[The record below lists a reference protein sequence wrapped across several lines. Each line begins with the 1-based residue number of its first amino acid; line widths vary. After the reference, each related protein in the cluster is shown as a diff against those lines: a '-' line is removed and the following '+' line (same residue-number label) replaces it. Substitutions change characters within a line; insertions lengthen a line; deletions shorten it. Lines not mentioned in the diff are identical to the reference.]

1 MRNHAQYT
9 IFLILAF
16 IMAACSPAATPAQPT
31 QPPPPPTQ
39 PPTNPPPTA
48 TLLPPTSTP
57 EPPTATPEP
66 PVLEISSPEQSLSL
80 TMEDLKALPAL
91 EGQAGLKSST
101 GQIFPPQLYKG
112 VALTDL
118 ADLVGGLSPDLGV
131 SVVAK
136 DGYAMTLSSE
146 QITQGN
152 FIAYDPATGDEK
164 TIDDPLTVIV
174 AYEREGK
181 PIPADEEGPLR
192 LVVISP
198 KNNQVVDG
206 HWSVKWVTQIQLKPM
221 GAEWSLALSGAI
233 DDVVDRNTFQSCTA
247 PGCHQAVWTDEQA
260 QDWVGVPLWLLAGRV
275 DDDIKHDGPAFYQ
288 ALADA
293 GYQVEL
299 VAADGYSVLLDS
311 ASVSRN
317 NKWIVAYLV
326 NDNPLPDKYFPL
338 RLVGDDLQKSQ
349 MVGQLAQINLLIDE
363 AVAAEL
369 VPTATQTPEPAPGE
383 PLPPVVGAD
392 LVVFGAVS
400 QVLALDESDLRDM
413 EVVQITA
420 EHPKKGSLEYQG
432 VLLNAL
438 LEMAGLRDVVT
449 KLVLTA
455 SDGYSVEVGL
465 SDVLACQDC
474 LVAFTD
480 TPGKFDLVMP
490 DLPSTFWVKEITQI
504 EAK

>member
-1 MRNHAQYT
+1 MRTRALST
-9 IFLILAF
+9 LLLILAVLL
-16 IMAACSPAATPAQPT
+16 AACAPATAPAPT
-31 QPPPPPTQ
+31 QPPPTATQPPTQ
-39 PPTNPPPTA
+39 PP
-48 TLLPPTSTP
+48 
-57 EPPTATPEP
+57 PTATPLP
-66 PVLEISSPEQSLSL
+66 PTDTPAPIVLEISSPETSLSL
-80 TMEDLKALPAL
+80 TMEDLQALPAQ
-91 EGQAGLKSST
+91 EGQAGMKSST

-112 VALTDL
+112 VALADL
-118 ADLVGGLSPDLGV
+118 ADLVGGLSSDLGV

-136 DGYAMTLSSE
+136 DGYAMTLSAD

-164 TIDDPLTVIV
+164 TISDPLTVIV
-174 AYEREGK
+174 AYEREGQ

-206 HWSVKWVTQIQLKPM
+206 HWSVKWVNKIELKPM
-221 GAEWSLALSGAI
+221 GAEWSLELNGTI

-247 PGCHQAVWTDEQA
+247 PGCHQSVWTDEQA
-260 QDWVGVPLWLLAGRV
+260 QNWVGVPLWLLAGRV
-275 DDDIKHDGPAFYQ
+275 DDQIKHDGPAFSQ

-293 GYQVEL
+293 GYQIEL
-299 VAADGYSVLLDS
+299 VAADGYSVVLDS

-317 NKWIVAYLV
+317 NNWIVAYLV

-338 RLVGDDLQKSQ
+338 RLVGNDLPKSQ
-349 MVGQLAQINLLIDE
+349 MVGQLTQIKLLIDE
-363 AVAAEL
+363 ALAAEL
-369 VPTATQTPEPAPGE
+369 APTATPTPEPAPVE

-392 LVVFGAVS
+392 LVVFGGVS
-400 QVLALDESDLRDM
+400 QVLALDESDLRAMD
-413 EVVQITA
+413 VVQITA
-420 EHPKKGSLEYQG
+420 EHPKKGSQEYQG

-438 LEMAGLRDVVT
+438 LEMAGLKEGVA
-449 KLVLTA
+449 KLVLIA
-455 SDGYSVEVGL
+455 SDGYQVEIEL
-465 SDVLACQDC
+465 SQALACQEC

-490 DLPSTFWVKEITQI
+490 GLESTFWVKGITQI